1 MSTEIISSESGER
14 GKSDAKLPQQER
26 EMERQ
31 EKLQRK

>member
-1 MSTEIISSESGER
+1 MSTEIISSESGEK

-26 EMERQ
+26 DMERQ